1 MIMQIQNRIETSI
14 AVIWGVFVRLAAVA
28 GILYFAYRVRFIA
41 ITVLI
46 SALLALAVAPVVD
59 YLTNV
64 APRRLSYSARRFLV
78 TLLVFIALIGLGIL
92 GNVYL
97 LAPVSREVT
106 EAFAN
111 LDPTKG
117 RIGEYMRELRRWYEN
132 LPPDLRSFLSPQS
145 FSGVATRIVEAIR
158 TMITTTLEWM
168 SHVVEL
174 IVIPVLAFYFVLD
187 SRPLKREFMY
197 FVPKRRVREALILL
211 KEAAVILKSYAI
223 CQIILCAIAAVVVGI
238 GLKIIGVHYALTL
251 GIIAGITRAIPII
264 GPILGGIPIVLVCM
278 LQSLA
283 TAVAVLIFFSIL
295 HLVESKIIMPKL
307 LAYGM
312 NLHPAIILI
321 VLLVGSEFFGIIGM
335 FLAAPITAILKCI
348 YCFYVLSDRTCKS
361 LRVAMAGKP
370 RKTRSIA
377 AKESTPSAE
386 ARI

>member
-211 KEAAVILKSYAI
+211 REAAVILKSYAI

>member
-1 MIMQIQNRIETSI
+1 
-14 AVIWGVFVRLAAVA
+14 
-28 GILYFAYRVRFIA
+28 
-41 ITVLI
+41 
-46 SALLALAVAPVVD
+46 
-59 YLTNV
+59 
-64 APRRLSYSARRFLV
+64 
-78 TLLVFIALIGLGIL
+78 
-92 GNVYL
+92 
-97 LAPVSREVT
+97 
-106 EAFAN
+106 
-111 LDPTKG
+111 
-117 RIGEYMRELRRWYEN
+117 
-132 LPPDLRSFLSPQS
+132 
-145 FSGVATRIVEAIR
+145 
-158 TMITTTLEWM
+158 MITTTLEWM

-211 KEAAVILKSYAI
+211 REAAVILKSYAI

>member
-1 MIMQIQNRIETSI
+1 MQIQSRVETSI

-46 SALLALAVAPVVD
+46 SVLLALAVAPVVD

-64 APRRLSYSARRFLV
+64 APRRLSYPVRRFLV

-97 LAPVSREVT
+97 LAPVSHEVT
-106 EAFAN
+106 DAFSN

-117 RIGEYMRELRRWYEN
+117 RFGEYIRELRRWYEN

-211 KEAAVILKSYAI
+211 KETAVILKSYAI
-223 CQIILCAIAAVVVGI
+223 CQVILCAIAAVVVGV

-251 GIIAGITRAIPII
+251 GIIAGITRAIPVI

-278 LQSLA
+278 VQSLA
-283 TAVAVLIFFSIL
+283 TAVAVLIFFAAL
-295 HLVESKIIMPKL
+295 HFVESKIIMPKL

-312 NLHPAIILI
+312 NMHPAIILI

-370 RKTRSIA
+370 RKTRTSA
-377 AKESTPSAE
+377 ARESTPSAGV
-386 ARI
+386 RI

>member
-1 MIMQIQNRIETSI
+1 MQIQNRIETSI

-211 KEAAVILKSYAI
+211 REAAVILKSYAI

>member
-1 MIMQIQNRIETSI
+1 VIMQIQNRIETSI

-211 KEAAVILKSYAI
+211 REAAVILKSYAI

>member
-1 MIMQIQNRIETSI
+1 VIMQIQNRIETSI

>member
-1 MIMQIQNRIETSI
+1 MQIQSRIETSI
-14 AVIWGVFVRLAAVA
+14 AVIWGVFIRLAAVA

-59 YLTNV
+59 YLTNI
-64 APRRLSYSARRFLV
+64 APRRFSYAARRFLV
-78 TLLVFIALIGLGIL
+78 TLIVFILLISLGVL

-106 EAFAN
+106 DAFAN

-145 FSGVATRIVEAIR
+145 LSGVATRIVEAIR

-223 CQIILCAIAAVVVGI
+223 CQVILCTIAAVVVGV

-251 GIIAGITRAIPII
+251 GIIAGITRAIPVI

-283 TAVAVLIFFSIL
+283 TAVAVLIFFAAL
-295 HLVESKIIMPKL
+295 HFVESKIIMPKL

-312 NLHPAIILI
+312 NLHPAVILI

-335 FLAAPITAILKCI
+335 FLAAPIAAILKCI
-348 YCFYVLSDRTCKS
+348 YCFYVLSDRTCRS
-361 LRVAMAGKP
+361 LRVAMTGKP
-370 RKTRSIA
+370 KKTRSVA
-377 AKESTPSAE
+377 AKGSAPSAGV
-386 ARI
+386 RI

>member
-1 MIMQIQNRIETSI
+1 VIMQIQNRIETSI

-211 KEAAVILKSYAI
+211 REAAVILKSYAI
-223 CQIILCAIAAVVVGI
+223 CQVILCAIAAVVVGV

-251 GIIAGITRAIPII
+251 GIIAGITRAIPVI

-278 LQSLA
+278 VQSLA
-283 TAVAVLIFFSIL
+283 TAVAVLIFFAAL
-295 HLVESKIIMPKL
+295 HFVESKIIMPKL

>member
-1 MIMQIQNRIETSI
+1 MQIQSRIETSI
-14 AVIWGVFVRLAAVA
+14 AVIWGVFIRLAAVA

-59 YLTNV
+59 YLTNI
-64 APRRLSYSARRFLV
+64 APRRLSYVARRFLV
-78 TLLVFIALIGLGIL
+78 TLLVFILLISLGVL
-92 GNVYL
+92 GNLYL

-106 EAFAN
+106 DAFAN

-145 FSGVATRIVEAIR
+145 LSGVATRIVEAIR

-223 CQIILCAIAAVVVGI
+223 CQVILCAIAAVVVGV
-238 GLKIIGVHYALTL
+238 GLEIIGVHYALTL
-251 GIIAGITRAIPII
+251 GIIAGITRAIPVI

-283 TAVAVLIFFSIL
+283 TAVAVLIFFAAL

-312 NLHPAIILI
+312 NLHPAVILI

-335 FLAAPITAILKCI
+335 FLAAPIAAILKCI
-348 YCFYVLSDRTCKS
+348 YCFYVLSDRTCRS

-370 RKTRSIA
+370 KRTRSVA
-377 AKESTPSAE
+377 AKESAPSAGV
-386 ARI
+386 RI

>member
-1 MIMQIQNRIETSI
+1 VIMQIQNRIETSI

-145 FSGVATRIVEAIR
+145 FSGVATRVVEAIR

-211 KEAAVILKSYAI
+211 REAAVILKSYAI
-223 CQIILCAIAAVVVGI
+223 CQVILCAIAAVVVGV

-251 GIIAGITRAIPII
+251 GIIAGITRAIPVI

-278 LQSLA
+278 VQSLA
-283 TAVAVLIFFSIL
+283 TAVAVLIFFAAL
-295 HLVESKIIMPKL
+295 HFVESKIIMPKL

-361 LRVAMAGKP
+361 LRVAMEGKP
-370 RKTRSIA
+370 RKTRTTA

>member
-59 YLTNV
+59 YLTNA
-64 APRRLSYSARRFLV
+64 APRRLSYPVRRFLV

-145 FSGVATRIVEAIR
+145 FSGVATRVVEAIR

-211 KEAAVILKSYAI
+211 REAAVILKSYAI
-223 CQIILCAIAAVVVGI
+223 CQVILCAIAAVVVGV

-251 GIIAGITRAIPII
+251 GIIAGITRAIPVI

-278 LQSLA
+278 VQSLA
-283 TAVAVLIFFSIL
+283 TAVAVLIFFAAL
-295 HLVESKIIMPKL
+295 HFVESKIIMPKL

-361 LRVAMAGKP
+361 LRVAMEGKP
-370 RKTRSIA
+370 RKTRTTA

>member
-1 MIMQIQNRIETSI
+1 MQIQSRVETSI

-59 YLTNV
+59 YLTNA
-64 APRRLSYSARRFLV
+64 APRRLSYPVRRFLV

-145 FSGVATRIVEAIR
+145 FSGVATRVVEAIR

-211 KEAAVILKSYAI
+211 REAAVILKSYAI
-223 CQIILCAIAAVVVGI
+223 CQVILCAIAAVVVGV

-251 GIIAGITRAIPII
+251 GIIAGITRAIPVI

-278 LQSLA
+278 VQSLA
-283 TAVAVLIFFSIL
+283 TAVAVLIFFAAL
-295 HLVESKIIMPKL
+295 HFVESKIIMPKL

-361 LRVAMAGKP
+361 LRVAMEGKP
-370 RKTRSIA
+370 RKTRTTA

>member
-1 MIMQIQNRIETSI
+1 VIMQIQNRIETSI

-64 APRRLSYSARRFLV
+64 APRKLSYSARRFLV

-211 KEAAVILKSYAI
+211 REAAVILKSYAI